1 MPNLQS
7 CAHPPSEQHSQIVLP
22 PRFELGLP
30 PWKGGDLPL
39 VYRSI
44 KPNSYAVWYYVWLI
58 TEHSHQSVQITLTF
72 DKITALLWNYP
83 MVCHLS
89 LCIRRSRHLRGSGFL
104 ILPTNTNPF
113 SPAVIYVPC
122 YFTSYSR
129 NGVIS
134 KEDVCPFSSS
144 HSNIV
149 CSSFKLLFELFSKI
163 DNICSTWFI
172 RIINDYIVHFYLCN

>member
-122 YFTSYSR
+122 
-129 NGVIS
+129 NILQVIAGMVLCQ
-134 KEDVCPFSSS
+134 KKMF
-144 HSNIV
+144 
-149 CSSFKLLFELFSKI
+149 
-163 DNICSTWFI
+163 
-172 RIINDYIVHFYLCN
+172 VHFPQAIQTLFVLRLSSCLNCSLKLIIFVLLGSLE